1 MLRPILLYLSE
12 KETPKTILTGHALGR
27 RMAARFIAGEE
38 LEDALQVVRRL
49 NAQGFMVT
57 LDLLGESVDEA
68 AEAEAACQAYVH
80 LLDRLAVEGLNSH
93 VSVKLTQLG
102 LAIDE
107 GLACRHL
114 KLLCECAAKCHNF
127 VRVDMEGSAFTE
139 GTLRVF
145 RSVSAPRDV
154 AGIVIQS
161 YLYRSDKDVEEL
173 LKSGARIRLVK
184 GAYNEPPE
192 IAYRRKRDV
201 DRSFMRLME
210 RMLSSGI
217 YHAIA
222 THDERLIAAARE
234 YARVH
239 NIPPDHYEFQFLYGI
254 RRHLQRD
261 LVRQGARVR
270 LYVPYGRQWYAYF
283 MRRLAERP
291 ANLLFLLRNLFRA

>member
-1 MLRPILLYLSE
+1 MLRLILLYLSE
-12 KETPKTILTGHALGR
+12 KETPKAILTGHALGR

-38 LEDALQVVRRL
+38 LEDALKVVRRL

-107 GLACRHL
+107 GLACHHL

-201 DRSFMRLME
+201 DRSFVRLME

-222 THDERLIAAARE
+222 THDERLIAAAQE